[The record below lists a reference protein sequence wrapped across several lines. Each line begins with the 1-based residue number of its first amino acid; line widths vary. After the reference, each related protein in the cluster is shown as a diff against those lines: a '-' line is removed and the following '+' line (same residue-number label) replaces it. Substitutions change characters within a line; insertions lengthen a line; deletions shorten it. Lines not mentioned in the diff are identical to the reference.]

1 MEISNGDSTE
11 SPFWGSLFL
20 VKWNPS
26 FFDRQLL
33 HVRQIRRRRD
43 RTEEIRMHNTTMTED
58 IYLNKLIIRR
68 ESVWCFLA
76 SGVRL
81 QGIIR
86 SHHEEAIFLEPSRN
100 SGGELM
106 MIFK

>member
-1 MEISNGDSTE
+1 
-11 SPFWGSLFL
+11 
-20 VKWNPS
+20 
-26 FFDRQLL
+26 
-33 HVRQIRRRRD
+33 
-43 RTEEIRMHNTTMTED
+43 MHNTTMTED
-58 IYLNKLIIRR
+58 IYLQRLIIRR

-86 SHHEEAIFLEPSRN
+86 SHHEEAIFLESPRN

-106 MIFK
+106 MIFKSQISSVMPTSMGFTKSSAVDRHGILAENSMTPNG